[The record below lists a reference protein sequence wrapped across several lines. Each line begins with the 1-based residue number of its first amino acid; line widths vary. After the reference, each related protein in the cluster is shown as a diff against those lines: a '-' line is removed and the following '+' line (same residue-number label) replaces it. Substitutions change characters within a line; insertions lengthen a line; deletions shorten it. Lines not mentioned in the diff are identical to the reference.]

1 MYARV
6 LATLHPVS
14 QIKLRPNIIV
24 RMLDFKNSLFVLTT
38 KLAENSKLSKSN
50 FLGQEVEIVI
60 SDPAK

>member
-6 LATLHPVS
+6 LATWNPVC

-24 RMLDFKNSLFVLTT
+24 RMLDFKNSLFVFTT
-38 KLAENSKLSKSN
+38 KLAENWKLSKSN